1 MTVAFAIALACV
13 SALFSLTAV
22 RGSSGLGETAGL
34 RPSYDLAQ
42 VLDTNNRTIDNV
54 VGPIYYGEGL
64 NRLFRILGKTSEST
78 SCFVE
83 TKCTELRYTD
93 GANLLLLDYSKT
105 YGVEM
110 IRVYRHASS
119 KSAAVL
125 PDALSPLASWHWHG
139 FPILNWPPPTAVQG
153 WERHGSGSMV
163 SFSYGH
169 PCEVSFER
177 TRGRPAFEF
186 YCE

>member
-1 MTVAFAIALACV
+1 MRVAFAIALACV
-13 SALFSLTAV
+13 CAPFSLAAV
-22 RGSSGLGETAGL
+22 RGSIGLGGTVGQ
-34 RPSYDLAQ
+34 RPLFDLAQ
-42 VLDTNNRTIDNV
+42 VLDTNHRTIDNA

-64 NRLFRILGKTSEST
+64 NHVFHILGKSSEST
-78 SCFVE
+78 YCFVG

-105 YGVEM
+105 DGVEM

-125 PDALSPLASWHWHG
+125 PGAFSPLASWHWHG
-139 FPILNWPPPTAVQG
+139 APILNWPPPTSVQG
-153 WERHGSGSMV
+153 WERRGGGSMV

-169 PCEVSFER
+169 PCEVSFEK
-177 TRGRPAFEF
+177 TQGRPAFEF